1 MTTPVALTNQ
11 VRSAHN
17 GLVPSRQMLRP
28 LLATVLALAA
38 AVAVLGSACARPD
51 DQPRLRGELTA
62 AAAGYDARLDELK
75 HRAEDL
81 DQRRQSLPHDA
92 LDAAAAEHS
101 LGQARLTIE
110 NLRSVLKSERTRA
123 AGVRPGGARE
133 LSGILDEVR
142 HRLETGI
149 TEATSN
155 LEAVESWEAIAARR
169 AQAGAQPHP
178 PQPEPNEP
186 NEPNESNDDRPETDR
201 TGAPIR

>member
-1 MTTPVALTNQ
+1 MAF
-11 VRSAHN
+11 
-17 GLVPSRQMLRP
+17 VPSCQMPRP

-81 DQRRQSLPHDA
+81 DHRRQALPHDA

-110 NLRSVLKSERTRA
+110 NLRSFLRSARTRA
-123 AGVRPGGARE
+123 AGIKPGGARE

-142 HRLETGI
+142 QRLEAGI

-169 AQAGAQPHP
+169 AQAGAQPPP
-178 PQPEPNEP
+178 PQPEPNES
-186 NEPNESNDDRPETDR
+186 NSESNDDRPETDR